1 LNDVGCLDQT
11 RCVGTPVVADIRAV
25 RPPRRRQVPRWVSD
39 ALIAVMLGLVAFA
52 IRLNLPSDG
61 LFHDDA
67 WQVFAVARGGFS
79 DFPTIGQMQPGY
91 TVGLLLWER
100 AFGSGTASM
109 VAPALIAGALA
120 PPALYLVLRRLG
132 HARTVSLLLSAMLVV
147 SSTHIL
153 FSDRVKTYTGDVLVV
168 LLLIVLV
175 PSLGARKWSYAT
187 ATGWLVGAVLIS
199 SFSPFALLS
208 SIAAGIIL
216 ALHPNGDRG
225 VRLVAT
231 GAQLGICTGLVLIE
245 MRTFNARALRGF
257 WSGKDAFIDIRANP
271 LHVVRDVVQHS
282 MRVVAVFP
290 GGGAWWGAVV
300 IVIATLGIV
309 MMARGGRDV
318 VLGRFLAL
326 VLLLAV
332 FGSVAHRVPFG
343 ARASGD
349 GGRVA
354 LWLTPVVAVGVAAVL
369 ERARSVLAN
378 RPAGR
383 FAFDAVAVAAVAGV
397 FVSAL
402 GGSYA
407 YPNEGARAAS
417 RAVMAE
423 LAPRDAVWIT
433 RSAFY
438 PFALQSGA
446 TVHLR
451 ATPDRIVGLLPAFAD
466 PRLHL
471 VDFETT
477 TSELVDS
484 LTGVNR
490 VFVLNAG
497 GAGSPRYAD
506 YLAKLA
512 LTLSRQGFVH
522 ARTEALGRAHVDTW
536 RRRAAD

>member
-1 LNDVGCLDQT
+1 
-11 RCVGTPVVADIRAV
+11 
-25 RPPRRRQVPRWVSD
+25 
-39 ALIAVMLGLVAFA
+39 
-52 IRLNLPSDG
+52 
-61 LFHDDA
+61 
-67 WQVFAVARGGFS
+67 
-79 DFPTIGQMQPGY
+79 
-91 TVGLLLWER
+91 
-100 AFGSGTASM
+100 
-109 VAPALIAGALA
+109 
-120 PPALYLVLRRLG
+120 
-132 HARTVSLLLSAMLVV
+132 
-147 SSTHIL
+147 
-153 FSDRVKTYTGDVLVV
+153 
-168 LLLIVLV
+168 
-175 PSLGARKWSYAT
+175 
-187 ATGWLVGAVLIS
+187 
-199 SFSPFALLS
+199 
-208 SIAAGIIL
+208 
-216 ALHPNGDRG
+216 
-225 VRLVAT
+225 
-231 GAQLGICTGLVLIE
+231 
-245 MRTFNARALRGF
+245 
-257 WSGKDAFIDIRANP
+257 
-271 LHVVRDVVQHS
+271 
-282 MRVVAVFP
+282 
-290 GGGAWWGAVV
+290 
-300 IVIATLGIV
+300 
-309 MMARGGRDV
+309 
-318 VLGRFLAL
+318 
-326 VLLLAV
+326 
-332 FGSVAHRVPFG
+332 
-343 ARASGD
+343 
-349 GGRVA
+349 
-354 LWLTPVVAVGVAAVL
+354 
-369 ERARSVLAN
+369 
-378 RPAGR
+378 
-383 FAFDAVAVAAVAGV
+383 V